1 MATAVRIEWHMGDE
15 SSRCTSSSRPKKA
28 DPTRSTRSHT
38 AAIYLFDQ
46 ALAKVIATSEDVPLS
61 DS

>member
-1 MATAVRIEWHMGDE
+1 MATAVRIEWHMGDDQSMHVIVE
-15 SSRCTSSSRPKKA
+15 TEEGRPDA
-28 DPTRSTRSHT
+28 LDEIAHR
-38 AAIYLFDQ
+38 AIYLFDQ